1 MVNKET
7 EDNIAPIAEERVT
20 VPPAVGSFLMSFA
33 FWCLLLI
40 ATLMY
45 AAVALSPKFAEWIS
59 IRQQHAA
66 NAVRLHEM
74 EDEADY
80 LERVAVALKN
90 DPEFVHRLVHATQ
103 SGTAQHDFMS
113 RSDGLTFGGTRP
125 EWAPAEPLVSPAM
138 AETIIHLGSH
148 QSHRT
153 WLLFCAAALTVFA
166 FTILNESGAGIIES
180 ALSAVQRLSESAVAR
195 YRRVSPEPPVQIPE
209 NHGDDALSHRKRGVR
224 NQ

>member
-7 EDNIAPIAEERVT
+7 EDIMAPIAGERVT

-33 FWCLLLI
+33 FWCSLLI
-40 ATLMY
+40 ATLIY
-45 AAVALSPKFAEWIS
+45 AAVALSPKFADWIS

-66 NAVRLHEM
+66 NAVRLLEM

-103 SGTAQHDFMS
+103 SGIAQHEFVS
-113 RSDGLTFGGTRP
+113 RSDGLTSGGTRD
-125 EWAPAEPLVSPAM
+125 ESVPAVPLVSPAM

-180 ALSAVQRLSESAVAR
+180 ALRAGRRLSELAIAR
-195 YRRVSPEPPVQIPE
+195 YRRDSPEPPVQIPE
-209 NHGDDALSHRKRGVR
+209 NHGDDALPDRKKDVR